1 MLCVP
6 CLNTTTSWNSKN
18 WTRPN
23 IGRYPIYLLYI
34 ICLSQPIKDSE
45 GYIHIYK
52 SIVFLPDCLANT
64 EFTVEMTFLLPRRLA
79 LLDLSV
85 VHVEECFGLLQR
97 TRLFLSLQQSHL
109 NVIYGDSWRFI
120 QFTIFAPKRCT
131 ALGTY
136 FPLSISSLATS
147 KSPDSSACK
156 SKAREKLKASWNIV
170 NLKISKTQSNQS
182 HTILT
187 LKSGCDITGS
197 PRSLLAVDAVGHRC
211 QQVRHK
217 LEPRQRRFSAVQG
230 IQRQTKSME
239 QSKSSKSSHLVLY
252 WGYPRSEA
260 KDGGINMFILL
271 EKELGLCST
280 PDLMKTFH
288 TANKFKE
295 LQDIEKKTQNQS
307 GWEVRALS
315 LSRVNPLFMEE
326 ESPDTSRTYVADSIW
341 VVEGMSQI
349 WSAKQVALAMENAR
363 KAPRRQVALC
373 WGFRCKTVPQIVPL
387 WWSCPQYP

>member
-1 MLCVP
+1 MWRNALFCF
-6 CLNTTTSWNSKN
+6 
-18 WTRPN
+18 
-23 IGRYPIYLLYI
+23 
-34 ICLSQPIKDSE
+34 E
-45 GYIHIYK
+45 G
-52 SIVFLPDCLANT
+52 
-64 EFTVEMTFLLPRRLA
+64 
-79 LLDLSV
+79 
-85 VHVEECFGLLQR
+85 
-97 TRLFLSLQQSHL
+97 RLFLSLQQSHL

-120 QFTIFAPKRCT
+120 QFTGFAPKRCT

-156 SKAREKLKASWNIV
+156 SKARGKLKASWNIL

-187 LKSGCDITGS
+187 LKSGCDMTGS

-288 TANKFKE
+288 TAYKFKE
-295 LQDIEKKTQNQS
+295 FQDIEKKNAESKWLRNQGLVAKQGESFVHGRGISRHQSHLRCRFDLS
-307 GWEVRALS
+307 GRRDVANLKCK
-315 LSRVNPLFMEE
+315 
-326 ESPDTSRTYVADSIW
+326 TSRSCHG
-341 VVEGMSQI
+341 ERPE
-349 WSAKQVALAMENAR
+349 SAK
-363 KAPRRQVALC
+363 APSLVMLRL
-373 WGFRCKTVPQIVPL
+373 
-387 WWSCPQYP
+387 